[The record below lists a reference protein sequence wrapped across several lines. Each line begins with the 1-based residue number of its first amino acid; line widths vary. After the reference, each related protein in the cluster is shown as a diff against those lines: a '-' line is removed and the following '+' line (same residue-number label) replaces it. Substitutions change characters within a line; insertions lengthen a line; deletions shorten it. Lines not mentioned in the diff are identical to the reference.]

1 MKIKFR
7 NFLFYILWKFMFFL
21 FFMLQIHTIV
31 NVCQVYLAKTN
42 LKMFYMKKIQYQKLI
57 ILLLIKVCLMVNDH
71 KQYQVLN
78 LSSLFIAAYFATER
92 KYAAILVKNC
102 AIFRLERL
110 YMTLH
115 VNYLF
120 LGC

>member
-1 MKIKFR
+1 MIYFNIVMKIKFR
-7 NFLFYILWKFMFFL
+7 NFLFYILRKFMFFL

-57 ILLLIKVCLMVNDH
+57 ILLLIKVYLMVNDH

-92 KYAAILVKNC
+92 KYAAI
-102 AIFRLERL
+102 
-110 YMTLH
+110 
-115 VNYLF
+115 
-120 LGC
+120 